1 MVERLDAFEAMRE
14 DADAIVCDMV
24 YPECGMCPIL
34 ERCLKKFEGAK
45 KKRVE

>member
-1 MVERLDAFEAMRE
+1 MKEKLDAFEAMKE

-34 ERCLKKFEGAK
+34 ERCLKK
-45 KKRVE
+45 RVEMKNETKG